1 MSEHGI
7 TERACPFRNFGGN
20 SWLEMAEESSGQHDA
35 TWKRNHVGVRRG
47 TLLPLKMIRSFYVL
61 ATPNSE
67 VTKADTNKS
76 SSFSLFDEK
85 KRPENNKLGMAI
97 NNGGGSEEGAL
108 QTVLYMWG
116 YLPGALPQR
125 TPLLTPVA
133 VRVPPC
139 DYSWND
145 VCGGGCGF
153 AIAISESGKL
163 ITWGSTDDLG
173 QSYVTSGKHGETPE
187 PFPLPTEAS
196 IVKAAAGWAHCVAV
210 TEHGAVYTWGWKE
223 CIPSGRVFGEPSTG
237 VSLEKDVPGRHS
249 QVSTEQVSPRSQGSR
264 STGGTASSNSGEE
277 STKRRRVSSAKQTAE
292 SSSSSDDSLTA
303 FPCLVTLNPGIR
315 IASVA
320 AGGRHTLA
328 LSDTGLVW
336 AWGYGGEGQLGLGSR
351 IRMVS
356 TPHLVP
362 CIDSSYYSKDRS
374 ATLARG
380 NMGSEGQ
387 TFRVPGSYIKRI
399 ACGGRHSAVI
409 TDAGALLTFGWG
421 LYGQCGQGIT
431 DDELSP
437 TCVSS
442 ILGIHIERVAAGL
455 WHTVCTSADGDVY
468 AFGENQFGQLGTGAD
483 QAETLPRLLD
493 SPSLDNLRAKNI
505 SCGARHTAL
514 VTGVVL
520 GICNIVVESSLL
532 SCDFWALQLGL
543 GDVIDRNIPS
553 EVIIE
558 GCAPKN
564 VACGW
569 WHTLLLAESPT

>member
-1 MSEHGI
+1 
-7 TERACPFRNFGGN
+7 
-20 SWLEMAEESSGQHDA
+20 
-35 TWKRNHVGVRRG
+35 
-47 TLLPLKMIRSFYVL
+47 
-61 ATPNSE
+61 
-67 VTKADTNKS
+67 
-76 SSFSLFDEK
+76 
-85 KRPENNKLGMAI
+85 MAI

-210 TEHGAVYTWGWKE
+210 TAEHGAVYTWGWKE

-380 NMGSEGQ
+380 NMDSEGQ

-514 VTGVVL
+514 VTEGGKVFCW
-520 GICNIVVESSLL
+520 GWNKYG
-532 SCDFWALQLGL
+532 QLGL

-558 GCAPKN
+558 GCVPKN

>member
-1 MSEHGI
+1 M
-7 TERACPFRNFGGN
+7 
-20 SWLEMAEESSGQHDA
+20 
-35 TWKRNHVGVRRG
+35 
-47 TLLPLKMIRSFYVL
+47 
-61 ATPNSE
+61 
-67 VTKADTNKS
+67 
-76 SSFSLFDEK
+76 
-85 KRPENNKLGMAI
+85 GM
-97 NNGGGSEEGAL
+97 NNGEGSGGGAL
-108 QTVLYMWG
+108 QRVLYMWG

-133 VRVPPC
+133 VRFPPC
-139 DYSWND
+139 SHSWND

-210 TEHGAVYTWGWKE
+210 TEHGEVYTWGWKE

-237 VSLEKDVPGRHS
+237 VGLEKDVPGSHS
-249 QVSTEQVSPRSQGSR
+249 QLSTEQVSPRSQGSR
-264 STGGTASSNSGEE
+264 STGGTASNNSGEE
-277 STKRRRVSSAKQTAE
+277 STKRRRVSATKQTAE

-356 TPHLVP
+356 SPHLVP
-362 CIDSSYYSKDRS
+362 CIDSSYYGKDRS
-374 ATLARG
+374 ATLVRG
-380 NMGSEGQ
+380 SMGSEGQ
-387 TFRVPGSYIKRI
+387 SFRVPGSYIKRI

-421 LYGQCGQGIT
+421 LYGQCGQGST

-442 ILGIHIERVAAGL
+442 LLGIHIEGVAAGL

-468 AFGENQFGQLGTGAD
+468 AFGGNQFGQLGTGAD
-483 QAETLPRLLD
+483 QAEQTLPRLVD
-493 SPSLDNLRAKNI
+493 SPSLENIHAKNI

-514 VTGVVL
+514 VTEGGRVFCW
-520 GICNIVVESSLL
+520 GWNKYG
-532 SCDFWALQLGL
+532 QLGL
-543 GDVIDRNIPS
+543 GDVVDRNVPS
-553 EVIIE
+553 EVTIE
-558 GCAPKN
+558 GFVPKS

>member
-1 MSEHGI
+1 
-7 TERACPFRNFGGN
+7 
-20 SWLEMAEESSGQHDA
+20 MA
-35 TWKRNHVGVRRG
+35 
-47 TLLPLKMIRSFYVL
+47 M
-61 ATPNSE
+61 
-67 VTKADTNKS
+67 
-76 SSFSLFDEK
+76 
-85 KRPENNKLGMAI
+85 
-97 NNGGGSEEGAL
+97 NNGDGTDGGAL
-108 QTVLYMWG
+108 QRVLYMWG

-187 PFPLPTEAS
+187 PFPLPTETS

-210 TEHGAVYTWGWKE
+210 TEHGEVYTWGWKE
-223 CIPSGRVFGEPSTG
+223 CIPSGKVFGESSTG
-237 VSLEKDVPGRHS
+237 VSLEKDVPGRHTPLF
-249 QVSTEQVSPRSQGSR
+249 TEQGMFDLFTMTAYVQLVVPPKEWSKQAKVHQKRS
-264 STGGTASSNSGEE
+264 GGYMIESLESEKKEEKMFYGLPLYDEPSFPTWINSGEE

-362 CIDSSYYSKDRS
+362 CIDSSYYVKDRS

-387 TFRVPGSYIKRI
+387 TFRIPGSYIKRI

-409 TDAGALLTFGWG
+409 TVNSYVLILEYLSVELTDAGALLTFGWG
-421 LYGQCGQGIT
+421 LYGQMWFTLTRDYLFYSFTIFHLSCHLLVNACFCSLYFIYVILFFIKCGQGIT

-442 ILGIHIERVAAGL
+442 LLGIHIEGIAAGL

-468 AFGENQFGQLGTGAD
+468 AFGGNQFGQLGTGAD
-483 QAETLPRLLD
+483 QAE
-493 SPSLDNLRAKNI
+493 
-505 SCGARHTAL
+505 
-514 VTGVVL
+514 
-520 GICNIVVESSLL
+520 
-532 SCDFWALQLGL
+532 LGL

-553 EVIIE
+553 EVTIE
-558 GCAPKN
+558 GCVPKN

-569 WHTLLLAESPT
+569 WHTLLLAESHT